1 MSRGSVNADWRSLTH
16 DEWKDFFTDDEEK
29 SYGYASDEDS
39 EYNSNETFEEKP
51 TDVLATIIHYWQHKT
66 PEKQKD

>member
-1 MSRGSVNADWRSLTH
+1 VCSTDPTFKRSLTH

-39 EYNSNETFEEKP
+39 AMLSERMSGYCVARSGYVNR
-51 TDVLATIIHYWQHKT
+51 
-66 PEKQKD
+66 